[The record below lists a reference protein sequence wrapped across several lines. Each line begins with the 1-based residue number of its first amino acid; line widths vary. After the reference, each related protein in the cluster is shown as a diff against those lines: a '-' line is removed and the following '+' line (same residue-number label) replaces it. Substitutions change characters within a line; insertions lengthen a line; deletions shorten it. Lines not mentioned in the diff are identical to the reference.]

1 VTTAVRTPPNHNTLT
16 CYTKY
21 NCRLPECVQRYH
33 DWDARRRAAQA
44 AGEWQPHVDAEPVRE
59 HLRAL
64 AASGI
69 TLHRAAEIAGIGPRS
84 LHPLFQ
90 PENGRRR
97 PVRHT
102 VRPEI
107 AARILAIDPE
117 KARPAK
123 VAPTGSVRRIQAL
136 VAIGWPM
143 RHMAA
148 HLDLSNTYVHALV
161 QRSTSDHLVLAST
174 ADKVEDGYLQLR
186 TRRPGRHGITPLMI
200 KKARNMAASR
210 DWPPPAY
217 WDGRMD
223 VIDDPH
229 FTPEYGITR
238 AEILAEE
245 ARWLIG
251 GGLTRDQAAKQLG
264 VSRFYIDRA
273 LREYPALDAEPV
285 AA

>member
-1 VTTAVRTPPNHNTLT
+1 VTTAAAVRTPPHHATRT

-21 NCRLPECVQRYH
+21 NCRLPDCVQRYYA
-33 DWDARRRAAQA
+33 WDARRRAAQA
-44 AGEWQPHVDAEPVRE
+44 AGEWQPHVDADPVRE
-59 HLRAL
+59 HLRTL
-64 AASGI
+64 ARHGI

-90 PENGRRR
+90 PENGQRR
-97 PVRHT
+97 PIRHT

-107 AARILAIDPE
+107 AARVLAIDPE

-123 VAPTGSVRRIQAL
+123 IDPTGTARRIQAL

-143 RHMAA
+143 SHTAD
-148 HLDLSNTYVHALV
+148 HLRLSRTYVHALV
-161 QRSTSDHLVLAST
+161 KRSTRDHLILAST
-174 ADKVEDGYLQLR
+174 ADKVDDGYLQIKD
-186 TRRPGRHGITPLMI
+186 RRPCRYGITPLMI
-200 KKARNMAASR
+200 KKARNLAASR
-210 DWPPPAY
+210 GWPPPAY

-229 FTPEYGITR
+229 FAPEYGITR

-251 GGLTRDQAAKQLG
+251 GGLTRDQAAAQLG
-264 VSRFYIDRA
+264 VSRFYVDRA
-273 LREYPALDAEPV
+273 LREHAEKPVPA
-285 AA
+285 